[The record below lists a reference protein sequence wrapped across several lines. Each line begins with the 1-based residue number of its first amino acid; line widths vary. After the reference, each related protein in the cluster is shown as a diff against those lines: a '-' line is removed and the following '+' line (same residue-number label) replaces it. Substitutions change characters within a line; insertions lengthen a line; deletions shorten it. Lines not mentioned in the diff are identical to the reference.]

1 MAKRKGLGR
10 GLEHLL
16 SQNVN
21 DFDDVDYDEAQIAK
35 LPLDEIRP
43 NPFQPRKY
51 FDEAALNELAASIEA
66 QGVFQPILVRKT
78 VVGYE
83 IISGERR
90 FRASQIAGMEDI
102 PALIEDYDDEKMM
115 EVALVE
121 NIQREDLTIVEE
133 ARSYKLIMDNLSLTQ
148 DALSKKV
155 GKSRSHVANILRI
168 LKLDDSILDLLDSKQ
183 VSMGHVKVLITLDD
197 AKLISSIVEKIIAQG
212 LSVRQV
218 EELAKEVK
226 EPKKAKEVAKKV
238 VVVPRN
244 KRLESS
250 IREKMDTKVKINGND
265 KGSIEFYFSSEEDL
279 GRILEK
285 LKLI

>member
-1 MAKRKGLGR
+1 MAKKKVLGR
-10 GLEHLL
+10 GLDFLID
-16 SQNVN
+16 QNIGEVE
-21 DFDDVDYDEAQIAK
+21 YDESQVKKIEIT
-35 LPLDEIRP
+35 EIRP

-51 FDEAALNELAASIEA
+51 FDENALSELAASIKA

-78 VVGYE
+78 IVGYE

-90 FRASQIAGMEDI
+90 YRASKMVGLTEI
-102 PALIEDYDDEKMM
+102 PAIIEDYNDEKMM

-133 ARSYKLIMDNLSLTQ
+133 ARSYKLIMENLGLTQ
-148 DALSKKV
+148 ETLAQKV

-168 LKLDDSILDLLDSKQ
+168 LKLSDSVLDLLDTKK
-183 VSMGHVKVLITLDD
+183 VTMGHVKVLITIEDE
-197 AKLISSIVEKIIAQG
+197 IVINEIVAKIIKLG

-218 EELAKEVK
+218 EELAKEAKK
-226 EPKKAKEVAKKV
+226 ERQPKKIKEKQHVE
-238 VVVPRN
+238 VPRN

-250 IREKMDTKVKINGND
+250 IREKVDTKVKIRGD
-265 KGSIEFYFSSEEDL
+265 EKGVIEFHFTSEEDL

>member
-1 MAKRKGLGR
+1 MAKKKSLGR
-10 GLEHLL
+10 GLDFLID
-16 SQNVN
+16 QNIEEIS
-21 DFDDVDYDEAQIAK
+21 YDEAQICK
-35 LPLDEIRP
+35 LAISEIRP

-51 FDEAALNELAASIEA
+51 FDEGALSELAASIEE

-90 FRASQIAGMEDI
+90 YRASKLAGLEEI
-102 PALIEDYDDEKMM
+102 PAIIEDYDDERMM

-133 ARSYKLIMDNLSLTQ
+133 ARSYKLIMENLGLTQ
-148 DALSKKV
+148 DVLAKKV

-168 LKLDDSILDLLDSKQ
+168 LKLDDSILDLLDTKQ
-183 VSMGHVKVLITLDD
+183 VTMGHVKVLITIEDTD
-197 AKLISSIVEKIIAQG
+197 IVNVIVAKIVEQG

-218 EELAKEVK
+218 EELAKLAKAEVK
-226 EPKKAKEVAKKV
+226 PQKIKEKHEE
-238 VVVPRN
+238 VPRN
-244 KRLESS
+244 KRLEST
-250 IREKMDTKVKINGND
+250 IRELVDTKVKIRGKE
-265 KGSIEFYFSSEEDL
+265 KGTIEFHFNSEEDL

>member
-16 SQNVN
+16 SQNIN
-21 DFDDVDYDEAQIAK
+21 DIDDMDYDEAQIAK

-121 NIQREDLTIVEE
+121 NIQREDLTVVEE

-148 DALSKKV
+148 EALSKKV

-226 EPKKAKEVAKKV
+226 EPKKAKETPKKV
-238 VVVPRN
+238 MEVPRN

-250 IREKMDTKVKINGND
+250 IREKVEAKVKINGND

>member
-16 SQNVN
+16 SQNI
-21 DFDDVDYDEAQIAK
+21 DEMDYDEAQIAK

-51 FDEAALNELAASIEA
+51 FDESALNELAASIEA

-90 FRASQIAGMEDI
+90 FRASQIAGLSEI

-133 ARSYKLIMDNLSLTQ
+133 ARSYKLIMDNLNLTQ
-148 DALSKKV
+148 EALSKKV

-168 LKLDDSILDLLDSKQ
+168 LKLDDSILDLLDTKQ

-226 EPKKAKEVAKKV
+226 EPKKVKDVAKKEV
-238 VVVPRN
+238 EVPRN
-244 KRLESS
+244 RRLESS
-250 IREKMDTKVKINGND
+250 IREKVETKVKINGND